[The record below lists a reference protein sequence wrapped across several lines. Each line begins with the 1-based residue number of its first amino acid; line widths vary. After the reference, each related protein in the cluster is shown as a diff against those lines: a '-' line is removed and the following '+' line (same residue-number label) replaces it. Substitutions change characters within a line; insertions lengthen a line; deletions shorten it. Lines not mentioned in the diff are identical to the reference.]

1 MSSYDIYNGLHPALV
16 SEEDFMK
23 AQEIRLDR
31 KPTAPVREEYQLM
44 NPFSGLLFCS
54 ICGQCNSYLLRSY
67 GIDTYGETHKT
78 RMA

>member
-31 KPTAPVREEYQLM
+31 NQQHRFGK
-44 NPFSGLLFCS
+44 NIS
-54 ICGQCNSYLLRSY
+54 
-67 GIDTYGETHKT
+67 
-78 RMA
+78 